1 MIIQFPSNRRRKS
14 GQPQSPPAPSSDHLA
29 RPPEKRGLARD
40 MAASYIDVSSS
51 LFDQLVADGRMP
63 RPKTINS
70 RVVWDRWEI
79 DAAFTALPHRDDGGT
94 QSSNDDD
101 EWGTAV

>member
-1 MIIQFPSNRRRKS
+1 MIIQFPSNRRRS
-14 GQPQSPPAPSSDHLA
+14 SSQPQPPPSPSSDHLA

-51 LFDQLVADGRMP
+51 LFDQMVADGRMP
-63 RPKTINS
+63 RPKTVNS

-79 DAAFTALPHRDDGGT
+79 DAAFTALPHKNAAGL
-94 QSSNDDD
+94 NDDD

>member
-1 MIIQFPSNRRRKS
+1 MIIQFPSNRRRS
-14 GQPQSPPAPSSDHLA
+14 SSQPQPPPSPSSDHLA

-51 LFDQLVADGRMP
+51 LFDEMVADGRMP

-79 DAAFTALPHRDDGGT
+79 DAAFTALPRKNAAGL
-94 QSSNDDD
+94 NDDD

>member
-1 MIIQFPSNRRRKS
+1 MIVQFPSNRRRKS
-14 GQPQSPPAPSSDHLA
+14 SQPQSPPSPSSDHLA
-29 RPPEKRGLARD
+29 RPPGKRGLARD

-51 LFDQLVADGRMP
+51 LFDQMVADGRMP

-79 DAAFTALPHRDDGGT
+79 DAAFTALPHKNAAGL
-94 QSSNDDD
+94 NDDD

>member
-14 GQPQSPPAPSSDHLA
+14 SQPQSPPSPSSDHLA

-51 LFDQLVADGRMP
+51 LFDQMVADGRMP
-63 RPKTINS
+63 RPKTVNS

-79 DAAFTALPHRDDGGT
+79 DAAFTALPHKDDGVAA
-94 QSSNDDD
+94 NDDDD
-101 EWGTAV
+101 EWGVAL